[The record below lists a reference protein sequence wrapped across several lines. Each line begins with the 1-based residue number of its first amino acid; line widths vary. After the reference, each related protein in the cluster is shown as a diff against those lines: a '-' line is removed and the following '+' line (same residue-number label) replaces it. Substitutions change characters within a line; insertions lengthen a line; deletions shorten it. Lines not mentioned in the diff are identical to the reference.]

1 MDRATV
7 LGDAVKYMKQ
17 LQEKVK
23 TLEEQARQKPKEY
36 VACVKKHQLL
46 TDSNGDFSSWDEHF
60 SAPFDEP
67 LPEIEARFIN
77 SNAMTFGSCALHITI
92 VAQYPFFLLQMDMEF
107 CMTIK
112 EIVKKLRLAFIFLV

>member
-7 LGDAVKYMKQ
+7 LGDAVKYIKQ

-23 TLEEQARQKPKEY
+23 TPEEQARQKPMEY
-36 VACVKKHQLL
+36 MACVKKHQLL
-46 TDSNGDFSSWDEHF
+46 IDSNGDFSSWDEHF

-67 LPEIEARFIN
+67 LPEIEA

-92 VAQYPFFLLQMDMEF
+92 VAQMDMEF
-107 CMTIK
+107 CMTIN
-112 EIVKKLRLAFIFLV
+112 ELVKKLRLAFIFLV

>member
-7 LGDAVKYMKQ
+7 LGDAVKYIKQ

-23 TLEEQARQKPKEY
+23 TPEEQARQKPMEY

-46 TDSNGDFSSWDEHF
+46 IDSNGDFSSWDEHF

-67 LPEIEARFIN
+67 LPEIEARCCDQSVLI
-77 SNAMTFGSCALHITI
+77 SIHCEKKKG
-92 VAQYPFFLLQMDMEF
+92 FLEK
-107 CMTIK
+107 I
-112 EIVKKLRLAFIFLV
+112 ISGI

>member
-1 MDRATV
+1 M
-7 LGDAVKYMKQ
+7 
-17 LQEKVK
+17 
-23 TLEEQARQKPKEY
+23 EY

-67 LPEIEARFIN
+67 LPEIEARCCDQSVLISIHCEKKKRFLEKIISGIEKCHLTVIN
-77 SNAMTFGSCALHITI
+77 SNAMTFGNCALHITI
-92 VAQYPFFLLQMDMEF
+92 VAQMGMEF

-112 EIVKKLRLAFIFLV
+112 ELVKKLRLAFIFLV